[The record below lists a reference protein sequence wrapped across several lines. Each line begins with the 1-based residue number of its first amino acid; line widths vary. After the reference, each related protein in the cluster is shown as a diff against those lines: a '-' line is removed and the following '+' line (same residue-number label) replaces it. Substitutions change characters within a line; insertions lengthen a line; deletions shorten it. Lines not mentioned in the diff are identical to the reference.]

1 VVLPAWDLRNKK
13 PEQKS
18 AGTRIYIDWR
28 SANLHVRFVIM
39 LPTQK
44 ELAKLAGVSSGTVS
58 NVISGST
65 KVSERSKQKVLEAIR
80 VLNYQPNLIARSLKT
95 NRTRTLGIVIP
106 DITIPFFPK
115 IIRGAECAARERGY
129 FLIVLDSEGSS
140 NRESE
145 MFSLLRAQRIEGLL
159 LVTASGEELTPERWS
174 SLSAA
179 FPVVCLDRLPVD
191 LDVDSVCVDDCGA
204 AEMAISH
211 LMGCGH
217 REIAIVTGPLTLRN
231 EQERVRG
238 YRQALQKGGI
248 PIQRSLMWNG
258 SFEKDE
264 VARLCQNGMLRPM
277 GRPSALFATNG
288 VTGLAALRSLYSVGL
303 STPKDFA
310 FITFDE
316 ITAEDFFQPGIT
328 SVVQPTFDM
337 GYRAVEVLLDRI
349 EKGKEN
355 SRRERVRLP
364 ATLTVRESSS
374 TPLSLSASQGNS
386 LRKATQLR
394 SARTR

>member
-1 VVLPAWDLRNKK
+1 MP
-13 PEQKS
+13 
-18 AGTRIYIDWR
+18 
-28 SANLHVRFVIM
+28 
-39 LPTQK
+39 PTQK
-44 ELAKLAGVSSGTVS
+44 ELAKLAGVSAGTVS
-58 NVISGST
+58 NVISGSA
-65 KVSERSKQKVLEAIR
+65 KVSERSRQKVLEAIR
-80 VLNYQPNLIARSLKT
+80 ILNYQPNLIARSLKT

-129 FLIVLDSEGSS
+129 FLIVLDSEGSPE
-140 NRESE
+140 REAE
-145 MFSLLRAQRIEGLL
+145 MIALLRAQRIEGML
-159 LVTASGEELTPERWS
+159 LVTASGEELTPERWDAL
-174 SLSAA
+174 SLA
-179 FPVVCLDRLPVD
+179 FPVVCLDRLPAN

-211 LMGCGH
+211 LMGRGH
-217 REIAIVTGPLTLRN
+217 REIAVITGPLALRN
-231 EQERVRG
+231 EQERLRG

-248 PIQRSLMWNG
+248 PVSRSLIWNG
-258 SFEKDE
+258 SFEQDE
-264 VARLCQNGMLRPM
+264 VARLCQNGMLRPT

-337 GYRAVEVLLDRI
+337 GYRAIEVLLDRI
-349 EKGKEN
+349 EKTKDN
-355 SRRERVRLP
+355 RKREKVRLP
-364 ATLTVRESSS
+364 ATLTVRESSGAPLDLS
-374 TPLSLSASQGNS
+374 TGRIHNLPRKPLRRAN
-386 LRKATQLR
+386 
-394 SARTR
+394 AR

>member
-1 VVLPAWDLRNKK
+1 
-13 PEQKS
+13 
-18 AGTRIYIDWR
+18 
-28 SANLHVRFVIM
+28 M

-58 NVISGST
+58 NVISGSAR
-65 KVSERSKQKVLEAIR
+65 VSERSRQKVLEAIR

-95 NRTRTLGIVIP
+95 NRTRTLGIVVP

-129 FLIVLDSEGSS
+129 FLIVLDSEGSPE
-140 NRESE
+140 RESE
-145 MFSLLRAQRIEGLL
+145 MVALLRAQRIEGML
-159 LVTASGEELTPERWS
+159 LVTASGEELTPERWNALS
-174 SLSAA
+174 SS
-179 FPVVCLDRLPVD
+179 FPVVCLDRLPAD

-217 REIAIVTGPLTLRN
+217 RQIAVITGPLTLRN

-248 PIQRSLMWNG
+248 PAQRSLIWTG
-258 SFEKDE
+258 SFEQDE
-264 VARLCQNGMLRPM
+264 VARVCQNGMLRPN
-277 GRPSALFATNG
+277 GRPTALFATNG

-303 STPKDFA
+303 STPRDFA
-310 FITFDE
+310 FTTFDE
-316 ITAEDFFQPGIT
+316 ITAEDFFRPGIT

-337 GYRAVEVLLDRI
+337 GYRAIEVLLNRI
-349 EKGKEN
+349 ECGKQGG
-355 SRRERVRLP
+355 RRERVRLP
-364 ATLTVRESSS
+364 ATLMVRESSS
-374 TPLSLSASQGNS
+374 TSINLAAAELPS
-386 LRKATQLR
+386 RKTAKGR
-394 SARTR
+394 GGR